1 VRVVDAATFM
11 RAPAGAA
18 RGLFDKEIS
27 GFSIDSRA
35 VRPAEL
41 FFALSPE
48 DYRRHCFTATSFA
61 DAHRFIP
68 EAFAHGAVAA
78 VARAASVEAEEELRP
93 FSDRLLLVEDV
104 IEALQL
110 VARGTVEAWGGPVVG
125 ITGSAGKTTTKD
137 LTAHVLG
144 STGRRVLRSRKNF
157 NNELGVALSVLQME
171 SGGARPGEF
180 DVAVLEMGMSMPGEI
195 ARHCRVAPPDVAV
208 LTNVA
213 PVHLEFMGSV
223 EAIAEGKAQ
232 LVEGLKPGGTAVL
245 NADDARVAAM
255 RAKAAHAGR
264 VITYGVSEAADVR
277 GVGVETVGVGV
288 SRFTLRTPEGEA
300 EVTLPMHGRH
310 NVLNALAAAS
320 AAVAFGLTARETAAA
335 LATAAPSEMRGEV
348 LRFREGFTVVDD
360 SYNSNPRSLLSMAE
374 AVAGGGEGVER
385 RVVVAGEM
393 LELGEE
399 GAALHREA
407 GGEIA
412 GFGVDV
418 LWGVRGLARE
428 LVEGARASGMSYFAT
443 QFFENSEEAAA
454 ALVEFVRPGDLVLVK
469 GSRGVHTERVV
480 EALKERYERE
490 G

>member
-1 VRVVDAATFM
+1 MRVFDAANFM
-11 RAPAGAA
+11 RASAEAA

-35 VRPAEL
+35 ARPGEL

-78 VARAASVEAEEELRP
+78 VARAASVEADEGLRAL
-93 FSDRLLLVEDV
+93 SGRLLLVEDV

-110 VARGTVEAWGGPVVG
+110 VARGTVDAWGGPVVG

-144 STGRRVLRSRKNF
+144 STGRRVLRSRKNY

-171 SGGARPGEF
+171 SDGARPSEF
-180 DVAVLEMGMSMPGEI
+180 DAAVLEMGMSMPGEI

-208 LTNVA
+208 LTLVA

-223 EAIAEGKAQ
+223 EAIAAGKAQ
-232 LVEGLKPGGTAVL
+232 LVEGMKAGGTAVL
-245 NADDARVAAM
+245 NADDERVAAM
-255 RAKAAHAGR
+255 RAKAGHAGR
-264 VITYGVSEAADVR
+264 VITYGVSESADVR
-277 GVGVETVGVGV
+277 ATDVQTAGVGA
-288 SRFTLRTPEGEA
+288 SRFRLRTPEGEA
-300 EVTLPMHGRH
+300 EVLLPMHGRH
-310 NVLNALAAAS
+310 NVSNALAAA
-320 AAVAFGLTARETAAA
+320 AAA
-335 LATAAPSEMRGEV
+335 LGFGMTAGEIAAALSTAAPSEMRGEV

-374 AVAGGGEGVER
+374 AVAGGGEGVTR

-407 GGEIA
+407 GREIA

-418 LWGVRGLARE
+418 LWGVRGLAAE
-428 LVEGARASGMSYFAT
+428 IVEGARAAGMSYHAT
-443 QFFENSEEAAA
+443 QFFDTSEAAA
-454 ALVEFVRPGDLVLVK
+454 EALAEFVRPGDLVLVK
-469 GSRGVHTERVV
+469 GSRGVHTEKVV
-480 EALKERYERE
+480 NALRERYERE